1 LAESPTIAVEDAASR
16 TRSGLVA
23 GLVCYMLW
31 GFLPLL
37 FDALEKA
44 GALTI
49 VADRTI
55 WSLLFVGIILVV
67 TGRIPEVRTALRDLR
82 VVRTLVL
89 SSVLL
94 AANWLIYV
102 WAVADGQLVEA
113 SFGYFINPIA
123 NIVIGMLFLG
133 ERQRPLQ
140 VVAIVVALAAIALQG
155 LGLGHVPYVALA
167 IALTF
172 AAYGFVRKQVRV
184 ESTSGLFIETSILV
198 PVALAYLA
206 FSFWRDGGPGLHADP
221 YYMILLLCTGPATA
235 IPLLLFTFAVRRLR
249 LTTIGMLQYLS
260 PSIQFLLAVLVLRE
274 PINATQLWSFALIW
288 LSLAVYSADAFLPR
302 KIAVRAP

>member
-1 LAESPTIAVEDAASR
+1 MIESPTSNAEDAESR
-16 TRSGLVA
+16 ARSGLVA

-37 FDALEKA
+37 FDLLDKA

-55 WSLLFVGIILVV
+55 WSLLFVGVILVV
-67 TGRIPEVRTALRDLR
+67 TRRIPEVRTALRDR
-82 VVRTLVL
+82 RTVATLVL

-94 AANWLIYV
+94 ASNWLIYV
-102 WAVADGQLVEA
+102 WAVGTNQLVEA
-113 SFGYFINPIA
+113 SFGYFINPLV
-123 NIVIGMLFLG
+123 NIVMGMLFLG

-140 VVAIVVALAAIALQG
+140 AVAIVIALGAIVVQAFG
-155 LGLGHVPYVALA
+155 LGRLPYVALS

-172 AAYGFVRKQVRV
+172 AAYGFVRKKVRV
-184 ESTSGLFIETSILV
+184 ESASGLFIETSILF
-198 PVALAYLA
+198 PVALGFLA

-221 YYMILLLCTGPATA
+221 YYMGLLLATGPATA
-235 IPLLLFTFAVRRLR
+235 IPLLLFAFAVRRLR

-274 PINATQLWSFALIW
+274 PINAIQLWSFALIW
-288 LSLAVYSADAFLPR
+288 LSLAVYSFDAFRPR
-302 KIAVRAP
+302 KVVVSAP